1 MRKSDTVIVRP
12 VRQARHLVASLLA
25 GVLLAGCATGD
36 GEAPPA
42 ASVAAT
48 VDPGHPDTGHPD
60 FGGMLHSDHV
70 LTAARVLNPQ
80 LRIETVGDA
89 DGKAKWIR
97 LASASPWRPVVT
109 AAVVTDD
116 VGTRSVFFLK
126 AGADGRLC
134 VVPWPTVPT
143 CDGEVPWTGDRVFP
157 ASGSGSGAEGGP
169 DAADEACPSAAPH
182 AATTTSSCLAPGGS
196 ASWSRQLR

>member
-80 LRIETVGDA
+80 LRIETVGDDA
-89 DGKAKWIR
+89 DLREVYETERHLLYVAC
-97 LASASPWRPVVT
+97 
-109 AAVVTDD
+109 
-116 VGTRSVFFLK
+116 TRARDFLLITS
-126 AGADGRLC
+126 GG
-134 VVPWPTVPT
+134 
-143 CDGEVPWTGDRVFP
+143 P
-157 ASGSGSGAEGGP
+157 ASEFL
-169 DAADEACPSAAPH
+169 DD
-182 AATTTSSCLAPGGS
+182 LL
-196 ASWSRQLR
+196 QK

>member
-36 GEAPPA
+36 GDGEPPPA
-42 ASVAAT
+42 AV
-48 VDPGHPDTGHPD
+48 DTGHPD

-89 DGKAKWIR
+89 DGKVKWIR

-116 VGTRSVFFLK
+116 VGARSVFFLK

-182 AATTTSSCLAPGGS
+182 AATTASSCLAPGGS